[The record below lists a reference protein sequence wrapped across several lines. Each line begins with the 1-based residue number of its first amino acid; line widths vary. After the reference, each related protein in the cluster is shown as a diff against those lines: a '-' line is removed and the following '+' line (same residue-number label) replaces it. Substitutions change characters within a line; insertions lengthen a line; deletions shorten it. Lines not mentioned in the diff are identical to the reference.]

1 MVEILEFVYAM
12 ILFLPLFLVI
22 TEVDGGKSFLILFN
36 FFYLLCSLYTIFY
49 HVLVNII
56 YFSFPFSLQ
65 YIFIVKLMPIVHK
78 LQTGFMLSNVLI
90 TNVNWL
96 KSFADYM
103 STKPKRVQKHP
114 TYENGLLC

>member
-1 MVEILEFVYAM
+1 MQRGKYMVEILEFVYAM
-12 ILFLPLFLVI
+12 ILFLPFFLAI
-22 TEVDGGKSFLILFN
+22 TEVDGGKSFLILFKKI
-36 FFYLLCSLYTIFY
+36 YLLCSLYTIFY

-56 YFSFPFSLQ
+56 FFSFPFSLQ
-65 YIFIVKLMPIVHK
+65 YIFIVKLMSIVHK

-103 STKPKRVQKHP
+103 QKRP
-114 TYENGLLC
+114 TYENWLLCW